1 MNQKNKP
8 PINLT
13 IDPWRI
19 WAFGIVIAIVFL
31 IFIGRLFDF
40 QILNFDK
47 GDNWAAQ
54 AADNRIQTINLPTRR
69 GVIYDRNGILL
80 AKNIAAYNVAITPA
94 FLPDDEGEIEEI
106 IRELSEFVSLPIHR
120 GSIETEVLLQCG
132 DNLGISEM
140 VEIGTSFSPF
150 TPVLIDCDIERGLAL
165 AIQEMALDWPGVSIE
180 IEPVRDY
187 PTGDLTAPIVGFLGP
202 ITERSQVELEAEGFL
217 ANRDKV
223 GYAGIE
229 LYFDE
234 VLRGLN
240 GNRTVEVDVA
250 GEILRDIE
258 GLIPAEDGLN
268 VVLTI
273 DTRLQ
278 EAAEAIVIGEVDF
291 WNSYL
296 AQYKISSGV
305 SIALNPQTGE
315 ILAMVSWPSYENNR
329 FARFIPTYYYEQLIQ
344 DSTFPLQNN
353 AVWGEIPAG
362 SVFKIATAVGAL
374 NEEVVTPEQIIDTP
388 GQITIQN
395 VYTPNN
401 RGLDREFVDWN
412 QEVGGFGELDFIG
425 GISNSSNV
433 YFYKLG
439 GGFPP
444 EVEQGGLGICRLGT
458 YARAL
463 GYGAELGVELA
474 EETDGLIPN
483 PTWKRINQGE
493 NWSTG
498 DTYIASVGQ
507 GFVIATPLQV
517 LMSAATIANDGV
529 LMRPTLIKEIIDNE
543 GKPVHVIMDQYGNLF
558 EYELDNNGNVFVEVY
573 EKDIIELDLEL
584 IDGEGEYLTY
594 PNRIFLDVDG
604 NNIEFEIVQPFD
616 EDKDDLEEGGNSI
629 LVFDLDGNSVPYRVK
644 EDGSITVRAYEEILE
659 KVTLLAMDG
668 SNQIIEYPGQI
679 FYDQDGDEVEIFVMS
694 PWAEDEK
701 WDLTTEP
708 RIENYSNP
716 EGIGSCKLTGELST
730 VEPWV
735 FEKVQEGMREAVLSG
750 TLLDE
755 FEGVEIAV
763 AGKTGTAE
771 YCDTVALDK
780 GLCIYGNWPTHA
792 WTVAY
797 APYENPEIAVVSF
810 MYNGGEGASVAGPV
824 VRKIIQAYFELK
836 AIDTT
841 LGNP

>member
-1 MNQKNKP
+1 MKQKKET

-19 WAFGIVIAIVFL
+19 WAFGIVIGIVFL
-31 IFIGRLFDF
+31 IFILRLFDF

-54 AADNRIQTINLPTRR
+54 AEVNRIQTINLPTRR
-69 GVIYDRNGILL
+69 GVIYDRNGTPLQ
-80 AKNIAAYNVAITPA
+80 KNIPPKKGPTTPQ
-94 FLPDDEGEIEEI
+94 FLPDDDAEIEEI

-120 GSIETEVLLQCG
+120 GSIEDEVLLQCG

-150 TPVLIDCDIERGLAL
+150 SPVLIDCDIERDLAL
-165 AIQEMALDWPGVSIE
+165 AIQEMALDWPGVSIQ

-187 PTGDLTAPIVGFLGP
+187 PTGDLTAPIIGFLGP
-202 ITERSQVELEAEGFL
+202 IPQGSQVELEAEGFV
-217 ANRDKV
+217 ANRDKI

-229 LYFDE
+229 LYFNE
-234 VLRGLN
+234 LLRGLN
-240 GNRTVEVDVA
+240 GKRTVEVDVA

-291 WNSYL
+291 WNTFL
-296 AQYKISSGV
+296 GEYKISSGV

-374 NEEVVTPEQIIDTP
+374 NEEVVTPEQIIQTP

-412 QEVGGFGELDFIG
+412 QDVGGFGELDFIG

-474 EETDGLIPN
+474 EETDGLIPT

-529 LMRPTLIKEIIDNE
+529 LMRPTLIKEVTDNE
-543 GKPVHVIMDQYGNLF
+543 GKPVHVIMDQFGNVL
-558 EYELDNNGNVFVEVY
+558 EYELENNGNVFVDVY
-573 EKDIIELDLEL
+573 EKNILEFDLEL
-584 IDGEGEYLTY
+584 IDENGEFLTY
-594 PNRIFLDVDG
+594 PDRIFLDADG
-604 NNIEFEIVQPFD
+604 NHVEFEIVQPF
-616 EDKDDLEEGGNSI
+616 EENNEDLEDGGI
-629 LVFDLDGNSVPYRVK
+629 EFLVFDLDGNSVPYRVND
-644 EDGSITVRAYEEILE
+644 DGSITVRAYEEIYE
-659 KVTLLAMDG
+659 KITLLVMDG
-668 SNQIIEYPGQI
+668 NNLIVEYPGEI
-679 FYDQDGDEVEIFVMS
+679 FYDQDGDELEIFVMS
-694 PWAEDEK
+694 PWAKDEK

-735 FEKVQEGMREAVLSG
+735 FDKVQEGMREAVLSG
-750 TLLDE
+750 TLLKE
-755 FEGVEIAV
+755 FEDFPIPV

-771 YCDTVALDK
+771 YCDVVALNK

-836 AIDTT
+836 AIDAT
-841 LGNP
+841 LGIP